1 MKGFSAGH
9 AMVTAA
15 LLTGAGGAVAVP
27 PPPPYQDVPLSLPAN
42 QCRLRIDGTVR
53 AYSQPVYGFSVEG
66 PTVLR
71 VLAPGADPAL
81 LIDLE
86 HNDSGSDVRP
96 VVAGAGL
103 AGGDIRI
110 AIPAAGRYR
119 LRVLMTG
126 DAARNA
132 RSIPYAISLSRAM
145 DSGAAP
151 CPDAPG
157 G

>member
-1 MKGFSAGH
+1 MMGWMARR
-9 AMVTAA
+9 AIVTAT
-15 LLTGAGGAVAVP
+15 LLAAAGSAMAVP
-27 PPPPYQDVPLSLPAN
+27 PPPPYQEVPLSLPAN
-42 QCRLRIDGTVR
+42 QCRLRIAGTVR
-53 AYSQPVYGFSVEG
+53 AWSQPVYGFSIEG

-86 HNDSGSDVRP
+86 HNDSESDARP

-110 AIPAAGRYR
+110 AVPAAGRYR

-126 DAARNA
+126 DAARQA
-132 RSIPYAISLSRAM
+132 RNIPYAISLARAM
-145 DSGAAP
+145 ESGAAP